1 LDILEIFRSFR
12 NFGKISEV
20 VGISGVF
27 RNNLGIVE
35 FKIKSINFQEF
46 QEFLGFFFLRNL

>member
-35 FKIKSINFQEF
+35 FKIKSIKFQEF
-46 QEFLGFFFLRNL
+46 QEFL